1 MNKFPR
7 KEIWKLCQRN
17 PKLLDGEIIPEI
29 LNKISLRLFHHHCG
43 CNLFRPHGV
52 PRWSWPSMPGEGG
65 CTGTCPPGMGT
76 RDHLGAPAQRAAQV
90 SHSRGE
96 DLHRRLQEG
105 NLLQI
110 RHHTKLDLSLEK
122 VSTDAG
128 VRLRNL
134 KRRRGFDANILP
146 RKRPALSNAERKTK
160 VKEIDRQCTMMV
172 ILTTQKLWSELFML
186 ARSVVYRSAIK
197 RIQSQGPG
205 GWREIET
212 TMRRWSKKC
221 QRWWPCRC
229 FL

>member
-1 MNKFPR
+1 MSVFVQFIENKYKKSQLTNLNLILQTNNIETQIN
-7 KEIWKLCQRN
+7 KE
-17 PKLLDGEIIPEI
+17 
-29 LNKISLRLFHHHCG
+29 ISLRLFHHHCG
-43 CNLFRPHGV
+43 CDLFRPHDGNPRVRPHGV

-90 SHSRGE
+90 NHSRGE

-110 RHHTKLDLSLEK
+110 RHPTKLDLSLEK

-160 VKEIDRQCTMMV
+160 VKEIDRQCTMTV
-172 ILTTQKLWSELFML
+172 ILTTQELCS
-186 ARSVVYRSAIK
+186 RVWKYNSAINNL
-197 RIQSQGPG
+197 
-205 GWREIET
+205 T
-212 TMRRWSKKC
+212 ND
-221 QRWWPCRC
+221 
-229 FL
+229 